1 MADGGWENRD
11 CGGRVAERVPV
22 TKLDDALPSELFQ
35 DLMPY
40 RVQDILLVSSL
51 YDAFTLQEDG
61 RLNEL
66 VMREFIDLD
75 THHTPHI
82 THVSSGAEAIT
93 KAKAQRQFNL
103 VITTIN
109 PGDMDATEL
118 ARRLAEAGLDVPV
131 LVLAYDH
138 REFKDFESRADLSLI
153 DRCFMW
159 QGDARILLAMV
170 NYVEDQRNVA
180 HDTATT
186 GVRVVLLVEDSMRFY
201 SSLLPKVYTEIIRQ
215 SANALGEGSN
225 LSHKLVRLRARPKI
239 LLCTSYEEAW
249 AQWSRYREHVLGVIT
264 DVEFPRDGTLARDA
278 GFAFARAVRVE
289 APDVPI
295 LMQSGRADYQER
307 ATSEGLPFVLK
318 GSPTMLHELHGFIV
332 EHFAFGDF
340 VFRLADGR
348 EVGRAEDL
356 RDLEVK
362 VATVPA
368 ESLVYH
374 GERHHFSTWLAAR
387 AEFDLAQRLR
397 ARRVSDYTSPEDL
410 RTKLIA
416 AIAEY
421 RDDQS
426 QLQVGDFDREV
437 FDASVPFFARIGGG
451 SIGGK
456 ARGLAFVRRLVG
468 LHGVHRKFE
477 GVRVGVPPAVVLGTD
492 VFDRFL
498 ADNDLLEIAIHG
510 SDDDELL
517 RRFLTARLP
526 DEILADL
533 DAFLRQVRWPLAVRS
548 SSLLEDSQYQPF
560 TGVYDT
566 FMLPN
571 RHPDHDERLA
581 RLVEAVKR
589 VYASTFTRN
598 AKAYLRATPYRLEE
612 EKMAVI
618 IQRVVGAEHGPRF
631 YPDFSG
637 VARSYNFYPAAPLRA
652 EDGVAAVALGLGRA
666 VVEGGR
672 VLTFCP
678 RAPRNI
684 IQFSS
689 VSDILANS
697 QRNFWAVDFT
707 AGTGTGTGTSADE
720 GLRERNY
727 ELEVAEEDGTLR
739 ALGSTYSAE
748 NDVIYDGLSR
758 PGVRLVSF
766 APILKHGLFPLAP
779 LVTDLLEIGAG
790 GMNRACEI
798 EFAVRL
804 SQGPG
809 EPHEFGFL
817 QLRPLVLSREMHDLD
832 VSNVDAATVLCR
844 SPRVLGDGI
853 IDNLRHAVVV
863 DFHRFDRAQTR
874 DAARSIARFN
884 ATLVDRGEPYLL
896 VGVGRWGS
904 ADPWLGIP
912 VRWDEISG
920 ARVIVEAGFR
930 DFRVAPSQ
938 GSHFF
943 QNLVSFQVGY
953 FTTNPEFGDG
963 FVDWEW
969 LAAQP
974 AVAED
979 GHVRLLEFEKPLGVR
994 MNGRTSEGVIL
1005 KPT

>member
-1 MADGGWENRD
+1 
-11 CGGRVAERVPV
+11 
-22 TKLDDALPSELFQ
+22 
-35 DLMPY
+35 MPY

-66 VMREFIDLD
+66 VMREFVDLD
-75 THHTPHI
+75 AHHTPHI
-82 THVSSGAEAIT
+82 THVSSGAEAIA
-93 KAKAQRQFNL
+93 KATAQRQFNL

-118 ARRLAEAGLDVPV
+118 ARRLADAGLDVPV

-138 REFKDFESRADLSLI
+138 REFKDFESRADLSRI
-153 DRCFMW
+153 ERCFMW

-201 SSLLPKVYTEIIRQ
+201 SSLLPTIYTEIIRQ

-225 LSHKLVRLRARPKI
+225 ISHKLVRLRARPKI

-249 AQWSRYREHVLGVIT
+249 AQWSRYKEHVLGIIT
-264 DVEFPRDGTLARDA
+264 DIEFPRDGAVARDA
-278 GFAFARAVRVE
+278 GFALARAVRDE
-289 APDVPI
+289 APDVPV
-295 LMQSGRADYQER
+295 LMQSGRAEYFAR
-307 ATSEGLPFVLK
+307 AASEGLPFVLK

-340 VFRLADGR
+340 VFRLPDGR

-356 RDLEVK
+356 RDLEEK

-368 ESLVYH
+368 ESLVFH
-374 GERHHFSTWLAAR
+374 GERNHFSTWLAAR
-387 AEFDLAQRLR
+387 AEFGVAHRLR
-397 ARRVSDYTSPEDL
+397 ARRVSDYTSPEEL
-410 RTKLIA
+410 RAKLIA

-421 RDDQS
+421 RNDQA
-426 QLQVGDFDREV
+426 QLQVGDFDREA
-437 FDASVPFFARIGGG
+437 FDATVPFFARIGGG

-468 LHGVHRKFE
+468 LHGMNRRYE

-498 ADNDLLEIAIHG
+498 ADNDLLDIAFHG
-510 SDDDELL
+510 TDDEDLL
-517 RRFLTARLP
+517 RRFLAARLP

-533 DAFLRQVRWPLAVRS
+533 DTFLRQVKWPLAVRS

-589 VYASTFTRN
+589 VYASTFTHN
-598 AKAYLRATPYRLEE
+598 AKAYLKATPYRLEE

-618 IQRVVGAEHGPRF
+618 IQKIVGGVHGPRF

-684 IQFSS
+684 LQFSS
-689 VSDILANS
+689 VSDILSNS
-697 QRNFWAVDFT
+697 QRSFWAVDFGDEGEG
-707 AGTGTGTGTSADE
+707 GTGERPGADRATAAVSGE
-720 GLRERNY
+720 GRGLREREY
-727 ELEVAEEDGTLR
+727 DLDVAEGDGTLR
-739 ALGSTYSAE
+739 ALGSTYSVE
-748 NDVIYDGLSR
+748 NDAIYDGLAR

-766 APILKHGLFPLAP
+766 APILKHDVFPLAP
-779 LVTDLLEIGAG
+779 LVSDLLDIGSR

-804 SQGPG
+804 AERPD
-809 EPHEFGFL
+809 EAHEFGFL
-817 QLRPLVLSREMHDLD
+817 QLRPLVLSREMHD
-832 VSNVDAATVLCR
+832 VDLSSVPASTVLCR
-844 SPRVLGDGI
+844 SPRVMGDGVV
-853 IDNLRHAVVV
+853 DQLRHAVVV
-863 DFHRFDRAQTR
+863 DFHRFERALTR
-874 DAARSIARFN
+874 EAAVAIARFN
-884 ATLVDRGEPYLL
+884 AQLSAQGTPYLL
-896 VGVGRWGS
+896 IGVGRWGS

-930 DFRVAPSQ
+930 DFRVTPSQ

-953 FTTNPEFGDG
+953 FTTNPELGDG
-963 FVDWEW
+963 FVDWDW

-974 AVAED
+974 AVAEE
-979 GHVRLLEFEKPLGVR
+979 GHVRLLEFERPLVVR
-994 MNGRTSEGVIL
+994 MNGRTSQGVIL
-1005 KPT
+1005 KPA

>member
-1 MADGGWENRD
+1 MSER
-11 CGGRVAERVPV
+11 GRVSKVDE
-22 TKLDDALPSELFQ
+22 ALPPELFQ

-82 THVSSGAEAIT
+82 THVASGAEAVA
-93 KAKAQRQFNL
+93 KVKAQRQFNL
-103 VITTIN
+103 VITTIH
-109 PGDMDATEL
+109 PGDMDATQL
-118 ARRLAEAGLDVPV
+118 AQQLADAGLDVPV

-138 REFKDFESRADLSLI
+138 RELKDFESRADLSRI

-159 QGDARILLAMV
+159 RGDARILLAMV

-186 GVRVVLLVEDSMRFY
+186 GVRVVLLVEDSVRYY
-201 SSLLPKVYTEIIRQ
+201 SSLLPTVYTEVIRQ
-215 SANALGEGSN
+215 SANALGEGSS

-249 AQWSRYREHVLGVIT
+249 ARWTTYQEHVMGIIT
-264 DVEFPRDGTLARDA
+264 DVEFPRGGELARDA
-278 GFAFARAVRVE
+278 GFALARAVREQV
-289 APDVPI
+289 PDVPI
-295 LMQSGRADYQER
+295 LMQSGRAEYQER
-307 ATSEGLPFVLK
+307 AEAAGLPFVLK

-340 VFRLADGR
+340 VFRMPDGR

-356 RDLEVK
+356 RGLEERL
-362 VATVPA
+362 ASVPA

-374 GERHHFSTWLAAR
+374 GERNHFSTWLAAR
-387 AEFDLAQRLR
+387 AEFDLAHRLR
-397 ARRVSDYTSPEDL
+397 ARRVSDYKTSEDL
-410 RTKLIA
+410 RAQLIA

-421 RDDQS
+421 RDDQA
-426 QLQVGDFDREV
+426 QLQVGDFDRET

-468 LHGVHRKFE
+468 LHGVNRRFP
-477 GVRVGVPPAVVLGTD
+477 GVQVGVPPAVVIGTD

-498 ADNDLLEIAIHG
+498 ADNDLLDVAING
-510 SDDDELL
+510 TDDEVLL
-517 RRFLTARLP
+517 RRFLAARLP
-526 DEILADL
+526 DDVLADL
-533 DAFLRQVRWPLAVRS
+533 DTFLRQVRWPLAVRS

-571 RHPDHDERLA
+571 RQPDHDERLA

-589 VYASTFTRN
+589 VYASTFLRN
-598 AKAYLRATPYRLEE
+598 AKSYLRATPYRLEE

-618 IQRVVGAEHGPRF
+618 VQKVVGAEHGPRF

-637 VARSYNFYPAAPLRA
+637 VARSYNFYPQSPLQP

-672 VLTFCP
+672 VLSFCP
-678 RAPRNI
+678 RAPRHLV
-684 IQFSS
+684 QFSS
-689 VSDILANS
+689 VTDILANS
-697 QRNFWAVDFT
+697 QRSFWAVDFD
-707 AGTGTGTGTSADE
+707 ASPDASTGIAAAD
-720 GLRERNY
+720 GLRERSY
-727 ELEVAEEDGTLR
+727 DLDVAEEDGTLR
-739 ALGSTYSAE
+739 ALGSTYSVE
-748 NDVIYDGLSR
+748 NDVVYDGLSR
-758 PGVRLVSF
+758 SGVRLVSF
-766 APILKHGLFPLAP
+766 APILKHGLFPLAQ
-779 LVTDLLEIGAG
+779 LVSDLLEIGAG
-790 GMNRACEI
+790 GMNRPCEM

-804 SQGPG
+804 AQGPD
-809 EPHEFGFL
+809 ESHEFGFL
-817 QLRPLVLSREMHDLD
+817 QLRPLVLSRESEEPDIGD
-832 VSNVDAATVLCR
+832 VDPATIVCR
-844 SPRVLGDGI
+844 SPSVLGDGI
-853 IDNLRHAVVV
+853 IDSLRHVVVV
-863 DFHRFDRAQTR
+863 DFHKFDRSQTL
-874 DAARSIARFN
+874 DAARAIARLN
-884 ATLVDRGEPYLL
+884 ATLVKRGVPYLL
-896 VGVGRWGS
+896 IGVGRWGS

-953 FTTNPEFGDG
+953 FTTNPELGDG
-963 FVDWEW
+963 FVDWAW
-969 LAAQP
+969 LSAQP
-974 AVAED
+974 AISEEA
-979 GHVRLLEFEKPLGVR
+979 HVRLLEFERPLVVR
-994 MNGRTSEGVIL
+994 MNGRRSEGIIL
-1005 KPT
+1005 KPQ

>member
-1 MADGGWENRD
+1 MS
-11 CGGRVAERVPV
+11 ERVPE
-22 TKLDDALPSELFQ
+22 TSLDQALPSELFQ

-66 VMREFIDLD
+66 VMSEFVDLD

-82 THVSSGAEAIT
+82 THVASGAEAIA

-109 PGDMDATEL
+109 PGDMDATQL
-118 ARRLAEAGLDVPV
+118 AQRLADAGLDVPV

-138 REFKDFESRADLSLI
+138 REFKDFESRADLSRI

-180 HDTATT
+180 HDTSTT
-186 GVRVVLLVEDSMRFY
+186 GVQVVLLVEDSMRFY
-201 SSLLPKVYTEIIRQ
+201 SSLLPTIYTEIIRQ
-215 SANALGEGSN
+215 SANALGEGTN

-249 AQWSRYREHVLGVIT
+249 AQWSRYREFVLGVIT
-264 DVEFPRDGTLARDA
+264 DVEFPRGGAVARDA
-278 GFAFARAVRVE
+278 GFALARAIRAE
-289 APDVPI
+289 APDVPV
-295 LMQSGRADYQER
+295 LMQSGRAEYFAQAAEQ
-307 ATSEGLPFVLK
+307 GLPFVLK

-340 VFRLADGR
+340 IFRLPDGR
-348 EVGRAEDL
+348 EVGRADDL
-356 RDLEVK
+356 RSLEAK

-374 GERHHFSTWLAAR
+374 GERNHFSTWLAAR
-387 AEFDLAQRLR
+387 AEFGVAHRLR
-397 ARRVSDYTSPEDL
+397 TQRVSDYQSPEDL

-421 RDDQS
+421 RTDQA
-426 QLQVGDFDREV
+426 QLQVGDFDREY

-468 LHGVHRKFE
+468 LYGVNRRFE
-477 GVRVGVPPAVVLGTD
+477 GVQVGVPPAVVIGTD

-498 ADNDLLEIAIHG
+498 ADNDLLEIAFHG
-510 SDDDELL
+510 TDDAELA
-517 RRFLTARLP
+517 RRFLAARLP
-526 DEILADL
+526 DDVLADL

-560 TGVYDT
+560 TGVYET

-589 VYASTFTRN
+589 VYASTFTHN
-598 AKAYLRATPYRLEE
+598 AKSYLRATPYRLEE

-618 IQRVVGAEHGPRF
+618 IQKIVGAEHGPRF

-637 VARSYNFYPAAPLRA
+637 VARSYNFYPAAPLSA

-697 QRNFWAVDFT
+697 QRTFWAVDF
-707 AGTGTGTGTSADE
+707 DE
-720 GLRERNY
+720 GGDRGTEGIEQGMRERSY
-727 ELEVAEEDGTLR
+727 DLDTAVADGTLR
-739 ALGSTYSAE
+739 ALGSTYSVE
-748 NDVIYDGLSR
+748 NDAIYDGLSR

-766 APILKHGLFPLAP
+766 APILKHDLFPLGP
-779 LVTDLLEIGAG
+779 LLSDLVEIGAS
-790 GMNRACEI
+790 GMNRPCEI

-804 SQGPG
+804 AQQPG
-809 EPHEFGFL
+809 ESHEFGFL

-832 VSNVDAATVLCR
+832 LTSVDPATVVCR
-844 SPRVLGDGI
+844 SPRVLGDGVV
-853 IDNLRHAVVV
+853 DNLRHAVVV
-863 DFHRFDRAQTR
+863 DFHKFDRSATR
-874 DAARSIARFN
+874 DAARIIAGFN
-884 ATLVDRGEPYLL
+884 ASLLERGLPYLL
-896 VGVGRWGS
+896 IGVGRWGS

-912 VRWDEISG
+912 VRWDEIAG

-974 AVAED
+974 ASQEE
-979 GHVRLLEFEKPLGVR
+979 GHVRLIEFAKPLTVR
-994 MNGRTSEGVIL
+994 MNGRRSEGVIL
-1005 KPT
+1005 KP

>member
-1 MADGGWENRD
+1 
-11 CGGRVAERVPV
+11 
-22 TKLDDALPSELFQ
+22 
-35 DLMPY
+35 MPY

-66 VMREFIDLD
+66 VMSEFVDLD

-82 THVSSGAEAIT
+82 THVSSGAEAIA

-109 PGDMDATEL
+109 PGDMDATQL
-118 ARRLAEAGLDVPV
+118 AQRLADAGLDVPV

-138 REFKDFESRADLSLI
+138 REFKDFEARADLSRI

-180 HDTATT
+180 HDTSTT
-186 GVRVVLLVEDSMRFY
+186 GVQVVLLVEDSMRFY
-201 SSLLPKVYTEIIRQ
+201 SSLLPTIYTEIIRQ
-215 SANALGEGSN
+215 SANALGEGTN

-249 AQWSRYREHVLGVIT
+249 AQWSRYRQHVLGVIT
-264 DVEFPRDGTLARDA
+264 DVEFPRDGAVARDA
-278 GFAFARAVRVE
+278 GFALARAIRTE
-289 APDVPI
+289 APDVPV
-295 LMQSGRADYQER
+295 LMQSGRAEYAAQ
-307 ATSEGLPFVLK
+307 AAAQGLPFVLK

-340 VFRLADGR
+340 IFRLPDGR
-348 EVGRAEDL
+348 EVGRADDL
-356 RDLEVK
+356 RSLETQ

-374 GERHHFSTWLAAR
+374 GERNHFSTWLAAR
-387 AEFDLAQRLR
+387 AEFWVAHRLR
-397 ARRVSDYTSPEDL
+397 SRRVSDYQSPEEL

-421 RDDQS
+421 RADQA
-426 QLQVGDFDREV
+426 QLQVGDFDREY

-468 LHGVHRKFE
+468 LYGVNRRFE
-477 GVRVGVPPAVVLGTD
+477 GVRVGVPPAVVIGTD

-498 ADNDLLEIAIHG
+498 ADNDLLDIAFHG
-510 SDDDELL
+510 TDDAELT
-517 RRFLTARLP
+517 RRFLAARLP
-526 DEILADL
+526 DDVLADL

-589 VYASTFTRN
+589 VYASTFTHN
-598 AKAYLRATPYRLEE
+598 AKSYLRATPYRLEE

-618 IQRVVGAEHGPRF
+618 IQKIVGAEHGPRF

-637 VARSYNFYPAAPLRA
+637 VGRSYNFYPAAPLEA

-666 VVEGGR
+666 IVEGGR

-689 VSDILANS
+689 VGDILANS
-697 QRNFWAVDFT
+697 QRSFWAVDFSEDADAP
-707 AGTGTGTGTSADE
+707 AGSERGM
-720 GLRERNY
+720 RERAFD
-727 ELEVAEEDGTLR
+727 LDVAEEDGTLR
-739 ALGSTYSAE
+739 AVGSTYSPE
-748 NDVIYDGLSR
+748 NDAIYDGLSR
-758 PGVRLVSF
+758 PGTRLVSF
-766 APILKHGLFPLAP
+766 APILKHGLLPLAP
-779 LVTDLLEIGAG
+779 LVADLLDIGES
-790 GMNRACEI
+790 GMNRPCEI

-804 SQGPG
+804 AQRPG
-809 EPHEFGFL
+809 EAPEFGFL

-832 VSNVDAATVLCR
+832 LSTVKPETVLCR
-844 SPRVLGDGI
+844 SPRVLGDGV

-863 DFHRFDRAQTR
+863 DFHRFDRSATR
-874 DAARSIARFN
+874 EAARVIARFN
-884 ATLVDRGEPYLL
+884 AELVEKGEPYLL

-930 DFRVAPSQ
+930 DFRVSPSQ

-963 FVDWEW
+963 FVDWDW

-974 AVAED
+974 ATAED
-979 GHVRLLEFEKPLGVR
+979 GHVRLVEFEKPLTVR
-994 MNGRTSEGVIL
+994 MNGRRSEGVIL
-1005 KPT
+1005 KPA

>member
-1 MADGGWENRD
+1 MS
-11 CGGRVAERVPV
+11 EREQV

-66 VMREFIDLD
+66 VMREFVDLD

-82 THVSSGAEAIT
+82 THVSSGAEAVA

-201 SSLLPKVYTEIIRQ
+201 SSLLPVVYTEIIRQ
-215 SANALGEGSN
+215 AANALGDGSN

-249 AQWSRYREHVLGVIT
+249 AQWSHYREHVLGVIT
-264 DVEFPRDGTLARDA
+264 DVEFPRGGALARDA
-278 GFAFARAVRVE
+278 GFALARAIREE
-289 APDVPI
+289 APDVPV
-295 LMQSGRADYQER
+295 LLQSGRAEYFAKAAEH
-307 ATSEGLPFVLK
+307 GLPFVLK

-340 VFRLADGR
+340 VFRLPDGR
-348 EVGRAEDL
+348 EVERAADL
-356 RDLEVK
+356 RELEAK

-374 GERHHFSTWLAAR
+374 GERNHFSTWLAAR
-387 AEFDLAQRLR
+387 AEFGVAHRLR
-397 ARRVSDYTSPEDL
+397 AQRVSDYGSPEEL
-410 RTKLIA
+410 RSRLIA
-416 AIAEY
+416 SIAEY
-421 RDDQS
+421 RNDQA

-437 FDASVPFFARIGGG
+437 FDAAVPFFERIGGG

-468 LHGVHRKFE
+468 LYGVNRRYD
-477 GVRVGVPPAVVLGTD
+477 GVQVGVPPAVVIGTD

-510 SDDDELL
+510 TEDAELL
-517 RRFLTARLP
+517 RRFLAARLP
-526 DEILADL
+526 DDVLADL

-560 TGVYDT
+560 TGVYET

-589 VYASTFTRN
+589 VYASTFTHN

-618 IQRVVGAEHGPRF
+618 IQKIVGAEHGPRF

-637 VARSYNFYPAAPLRA
+637 VARSYNFYPAAPLSA

-678 RAPRNI
+678 KAPRNI

-697 QRNFWAVDFT
+697 QRSFWAVDF
-707 AGTGTGTGTSADE
+707 AGEDDGSGAEAGF
-720 GLRERNY
+720 RERNY
-727 ELEVAEEDGTLR
+727 DLDVAEEDGTLR
-739 ALGSTYSAE
+739 ALGSTYSSE

-766 APILKHGLFPLAP
+766 APILKHGAFPLAP
-779 LVTDLLEIGAG
+779 LLADLVAIGAG

-804 SQGPG
+804 AQRPG

-832 VSNVDAATVLCR
+832 LSTVDPATVLCR
-844 SPRVLGDGI
+844 SPRVLGDGV
-853 IDNLRHAVVV
+853 IDHLRHAVVV
-863 DFHRFDRAQTR
+863 DFHRFDRSQTR
-874 DAARSIARFN
+874 EAARIIAGFN
-884 ATLVDRGEPYLL
+884 ADLLERGEPYLL
-896 VGVGRWGS
+896 IGVGRWGS

-920 ARVIVEAGFR
+920 ARAIVEAGFR

-953 FTTNPEFGDG
+953 FTLNPEFGDG

-969 LAAQP
+969 LSAQP
-974 AVAED
+974 AMAEE
-979 GHVRLLEFEKPLGVR
+979 GHVRLLEFESPLTVR
-994 MNGRTSEGVIL
+994 MNGRRSEGVIL
-1005 KPT
+1005 KP

>member
-1 MADGGWENRD
+1 MSER
-11 CGGRVAERVPV
+11 GRVSKVDE
-22 TKLDDALPSELFQ
+22 ALPPELFQ

-82 THVSSGAEAIT
+82 THVASGAEAVA
-93 KAKAQRQFNL
+93 KVKAQRQFNL
-103 VITTIN
+103 VITTIH
-109 PGDMDATEL
+109 PGDMDATQL
-118 ARRLAEAGLDVPV
+118 AQQLADAGLDVPV

-138 REFKDFESRADLSLI
+138 RELKDFESRADLSRI

-159 QGDARILLAMV
+159 RGDARILLAMV

-186 GVRVVLLVEDSMRFY
+186 GVRVVLLVEDSVRYY
-201 SSLLPKVYTEIIRQ
+201 SSLLPTVYTEVIRQ

-249 AQWSRYREHVLGVIT
+249 ARWTTYQEHVMGIIT
-264 DVEFPRDGTLARDA
+264 DVEFPRGGELARDA
-278 GFAFARAVRVE
+278 GFALARAVREQV
-289 APDVPI
+289 PDVPI
-295 LMQSGRADYQER
+295 LMQSGRAEYQQR
-307 ATSEGLPFVLK
+307 AEAAGLPFVLK

-340 VFRLADGR
+340 VFRMPDGR

-356 RDLEVK
+356 RGLEERL
-362 VATVPA
+362 ASVPA

-374 GERHHFSTWLAAR
+374 GERNHFSTWLAAR
-387 AEFDLAQRLR
+387 AEFDLAHRLR
-397 ARRVSDYTSPEDL
+397 ARRVSDYKTSEDL
-410 RTKLIA
+410 RAQLIA

-421 RDDQS
+421 RDDQA
-426 QLQVGDFDREV
+426 QLQVGDFDRET

-468 LHGVHRKFE
+468 LHGVNRRFP
-477 GVRVGVPPAVVLGTD
+477 GVQVGVPPAVVIGTD

-498 ADNDLLEIAIHG
+498 ADNDLLDVAING
-510 SDDDELL
+510 TDDEVLL
-517 RRFLTARLP
+517 RRFLAARLP
-526 DEILADL
+526 DDVLADL
-533 DAFLRQVRWPLAVRS
+533 DTFLRQVRWPLAVRS

-571 RHPDHDERLA
+571 RQPDHDERLA

-589 VYASTFTRN
+589 VYASTFLRN
-598 AKAYLRATPYRLEE
+598 AKSYLRATPYRLEE

-618 IQRVVGAEHGPRF
+618 VQKVVGAEHGPRF

-637 VARSYNFYPAAPLRA
+637 VARSYNFYPQSPLQP

-672 VLTFCP
+672 VLSFCP
-678 RAPRNI
+678 RAPRHLV
-684 IQFSS
+684 QFSS
-689 VSDILANS
+689 VTDILANS
-697 QRNFWAVDFT
+697 QRSFWAVDFD
-707 AGTGTGTGTSADE
+707 ASPDASTGIAAAD
-720 GLRERNY
+720 GLRERSY
-727 ELEVAEEDGTLR
+727 DLDVAEEDGTLR
-739 ALGSTYSAE
+739 ALGSTYSEE
-748 NDVIYDGLSR
+748 NDVVYDGLSR
-758 PGVRLVSF
+758 SGVRLVSF
-766 APILKHGLFPLAP
+766 APILKHGLFPLAQ
-779 LVTDLLEIGAG
+779 LVSDLLDIGAG
-790 GMNRACEI
+790 GMNRPCEM

-804 SQGPG
+804 AQDPDES
-809 EPHEFGFL
+809 HEFGFL
-817 QLRPLVLSREMHDLD
+817 QLRPLVLSRQSEEPDIGD
-832 VSNVDAATVLCR
+832 VDPATIICR
-844 SPRVLGDGI
+844 SPSVLGDGI
-853 IDNLRHAVVV
+853 IDSLRHVVVV
-863 DFHRFDRAQTR
+863 DFHKFDRSQTL
-874 DAARSIARFN
+874 DAARAIARLN
-884 ATLVDRGEPYLL
+884 ATLVKRGVPYLL

-953 FTTNPEFGDG
+953 FTTNPELGDG
-963 FVDWEW
+963 FVDWAW
-969 LAAQP
+969 LSAQP
-974 AVAED
+974 AISED
-979 GHVRLLEFEKPLGVR
+979 GHVRLLEFERPLVVR
-994 MNGRTSEGVIL
+994 MNGRRSEGIIL
-1005 KPT
+1005 KPQ